1 MAPHYTHKIYCNRL
15 PFITMCILITWSLVL
30 GLIDLAESEKV
41 TKTQYNFN
49 FKIYIYTYVWCQ
61 NSLLIIIFLKKSDF
75 IRKFIVIHGFE
86 KYKLLRKDMY
96 DLYSM
101 KAPLQFFFNLD
112 TNSSVNKRTNNLF
125 PNHSSVSRYVE

>member
-1 MAPHYTHKIYCNRL
+1 
-15 PFITMCILITWSLVL
+15 MCILITWSLVL